1 MALSMA
7 LHIYSIL
14 TKGALQSCVFLS
26 RLFTNRFLDCLPKI
40 GFTVFIPF
48 QPGMLILKKKDTQSN
63 IKSTRNNRLQHL
75 WSYADI
81 KVSPGS

>member
-1 MALSMA
+1 MALLMA

-14 TKGALQSCVFLS
+14 TKGASQSCVFLS

-48 QPGMLILKKKDTQSN
+48 HLGMLILKKEKKEIQSN
-63 IKSTRNNRLQHL
+63 IQVHTQQSLTRFMELC
-75 WSYADI
+75 
-81 KVSPGS
+81 